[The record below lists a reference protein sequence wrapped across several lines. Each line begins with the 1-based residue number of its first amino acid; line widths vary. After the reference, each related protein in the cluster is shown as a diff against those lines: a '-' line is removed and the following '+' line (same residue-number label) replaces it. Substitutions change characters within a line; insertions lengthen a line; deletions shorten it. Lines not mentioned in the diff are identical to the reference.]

1 MKILYVIIILAFCFA
16 CSNND
21 DTLIET
27 APSFLFE
34 DGFETQTNSIDE
46 LFPDDGSRWSNI
58 QQTNPSD
65 QTNEITISNTTL
77 SEGNN
82 ALRIFAFKSDNLLS
96 KMDIEKGGFQ
106 AFSGDQVIIQAD
118 FYINATANLEELFLI
133 DLECC
138 SCWDPLVDADPSS
151 DGDNQCP
158 GVRLKMSGG
167 NDFLSLERGKISAST
182 LTQTSFQFPRNEW
195 VSVRLELTLSDNDA
209 GTNKLLIN
217 GNEVINSSGM
227 NMPNAEVFRD
237 VFAQNGIDFNL
248 QEPTFYERIQIGAT
262 ANPTAEDIELFVD
275 NFSIQIN

>member
-1 MKILYVIIILAFCFA
+1 MKILCVVIILAFCFA

-34 DGFETQTNSIDE
+34 DGFETQSSSVDE
-46 LFPDDGSRWSNI
+46 LFLSDNSRWSNI
-58 QQTNPSD
+58 QQSNPSD
-65 QTNEITISNTTL
+65 QINEITISNTTL

-96 KMDIEKGGFQ
+96 KMDIEKGGFK
-106 AFSGDQVIIQAD
+106 AFVGDKVIIQAD
-118 FYINATANLEELFLI
+118 FYLNTTANIENLFLI

-158 GVRLKMSGG
+158 GLRLKMSGG
-167 NDFLSLERGKISAST
+167 NDFLSIERGKISAST
-182 LTQTSFQFPRNEW
+182 LTQTTFQFPRNEW
-195 VSVRLELTLSDNDA
+195 VSIRWELTLSDNED
-209 GTNKLLIN
+209 GVNKL
-217 GNEVINSSGM
+217 VINNNDVITSNGM
-227 NMPNAEVFRD
+227 NMPNAAIFREVF
-237 VFAQNGIDFNL
+237 AENGIDFNL
-248 QEPTFYERIQIGAT
+248 QEPTFYERVQIGAT
-262 ANPTAEDIELFVD
+262 ANPTTEDIELFVD